1 MKEIEGRKAFTD
13 ELGCLWISTEDE
25 YYFDQRPGE
34 SHPLT
39 GPITVEDLKKYISQ
53 EFLTS
58 LEEAAA

>member
-39 GPITVEDLKKYISQ
+39 GPITVEDLKNYSWPNPRDPARVK
-53 EFLTS
+53 T
-58 LEEAAA
+58 